1 MKKLLSITLLAILAS
16 FVTVDAQKYYGYVSD
31 PDGFAYIRASA
42 STKAEIVGDFTSG
55 EHLYYTPLKNG
66 WSKVYSDA
74 SSSSFLGYMHTSRIV
89 RAEAQNEDVKDAYES
104 AYEKGYIVDP
114 DDDYVNVRKGPGTN
128 YEIVCH
134 LPVSTDVYFEK
145 SNSKWVKV
153 YDEDFNYLGYV
164 HRSRISQHL

>member
-16 FVTVDAQKYYGYVSD
+16 FVTIDAQKYYGYVSD

-55 EHLYYTPLKNG
+55 EYLYYTPLKNG

-74 SSSSFLGYMHTSRIV
+74 SSDSFLGYMHSSRIV
-89 RAEAQNEDVKDAYES
+89 RVEAQNEDVENAYES

-114 DDDYVNVRKGPGTN
+114 DDNYVNVRRGPGTN
-128 YEIVCH
+128 YGIACRLE
-134 LPVSTDVYFEK
+134 VSTDVLFEK
-145 SNSKWVKV
+145 TKSKWVKV
-153 YDEDFNYLGYV
+153 YDEDGNYLGYV